1 MLDIDRAPAT
11 AAGVMVVRHGGGG
24 GGGGVRRDECFFEEI
39 QKYFGYREAAGASF
53 LASTLPV
60 CAFFF
65 GTGRPLEML

>member
-1 MLDIDRAPAT
+1 M
-11 AAGVMVVRHGGGG
+11 
-24 GGGGVRRDECFFEEI
+24 RRDECFFEEI